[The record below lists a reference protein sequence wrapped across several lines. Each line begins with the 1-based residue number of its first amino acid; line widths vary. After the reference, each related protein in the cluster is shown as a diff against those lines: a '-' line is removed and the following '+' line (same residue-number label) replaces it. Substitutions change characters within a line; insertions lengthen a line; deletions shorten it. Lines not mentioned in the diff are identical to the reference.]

1 MKCIKILL
9 KIKKRAVSPQ
19 VNTEEEIYQN
29 TTLAGHQSSKVLWK
43 TVLVIEA
50 STHQTC
56 HTITKPSQ
64 KIQFQ
69 RFVCFKETFLQG
81 GDQLTQIFTGGLKQ
95 QHGERKDCCSAFIV
109 YFQLLFLIY
118 LSSCNDVSRLFKRV
132 NVQATKCLHEVSWYY
147 V

>member
-50 STHQTC
+50 STH
-56 HTITKPSQ
+56 
-64 KIQFQ
+64 
-69 RFVCFKETFLQG
+69 
-81 GDQLTQIFTGGLKQ
+81 
-95 QHGERKDCCSAFIV
+95 
-109 YFQLLFLIY
+109 
-118 LSSCNDVSRLFKRV
+118 
-132 NVQATKCLHEVSWYY
+132 
-147 V
+147 